1 MKPLKKALTYEQQ
14 IEQLRIKHGLV
25 ISDSDSALNILKRVN
40 YYRLSG
46 YGIGLKKESNPEM
59 FQDGV
64 SINHLFALYSFD
76 SSFRSLVLHTVEQI
90 EIQLRTQIAYYLSL
104 KYGPEGYMDPNN
116 FITKY
121 KKDGT
126 NIHTS
131 ILESFR
137 NECRRQNKVPFVI
150 HHNEQYGGHF
160 PLWVAVELFSFGNLS
175 SLLDIMK
182 EEDKKEIA
190 ALYETESKYLRS
202 WILSLVEIRNICA
215 HYSRL
220 YNMPLKQTP
229 FLYSEYREFRNERI
243 NKVFPVILVIKRM
256 LEDNQNLWDSFFIE
270 LCSLFKD
277 YSNVLN
283 LSFIGFPA
291 NWKSVLS
298 HQNRSTAQ

>member
-14 IEQLRIKHGLV
+14 IEHLKNSHGLK
-25 ISDSDSALNILKRVN
+25 IPNLDSALNILKRVN
-40 YYRLSG
+40 YYRLSA
-46 YGIGLKKESNPEM
+46 YGIGLKKDSDPEM
-59 FQDGV
+59 FQDGI
-64 SINHLFALYSFD
+64 SIDYLFDLYSFD

-104 KYGPEGYMDPNN
+104 KYGAEGYLNPDN
-116 FITKY
+116 FITKV

-126 NIHTS
+126 EIHS
-131 ILESFR
+131 SVIASFR
-137 NECRRQNKVPFVI
+137 NECKRQNKVPFVI

-160 PLWVAVELFSFGNLS
+160 PLWVAIELFSFGNLS

-182 EEDKKEIA
+182 DEDKKQIA
-190 ALYETESKYLRS
+190 ALYNTEPKYLKS
-202 WILSLVEIRNICA
+202 WVLSLVEVRNICA

-243 NKVFPVILVIKRM
+243 NKIFPVLLVIKRM
-256 LEDNQNLWDSFFIE
+256 LTDNQELWDSFFID
-270 LCSLFKD
+270 LCSLIKD
-277 YSNVLN
+277 HSNVLN
-283 LSFIGFPA
+283 LSFIGFPT

-298 HQNRSTAQ
+298 K

>member
-14 IEQLRIKHGLV
+14 IEHLKSSHGLE
-25 ISDSDSALNILKRVN
+25 IPNLDSALNILKRVN
-40 YYRLSG
+40 YYRLSA
-46 YGIGLKKESNPEM
+46 YGIGLKKDSDPEM
-59 FQDGV
+59 FQDGI
-64 SINHLFALYSFD
+64 SIDYLFDLYSFD

-104 KYGPEGYMDPNN
+104 KYGAEGYLNPDN
-116 FITKY
+116 FITKV

-126 NIHTS
+126 DIHS
-131 ILESFR
+131 SVIASFR
-137 NECRRQNKVPFVI
+137 NECKRQNKVPFVI

-160 PLWVAVELFSFGNLS
+160 PLWVAIELFSFGNLS

-182 EEDKKEIA
+182 DEDKKQIA
-190 ALYETESKYLRS
+190 ALYNTEPKYLKS
-202 WILSLVEIRNICA
+202 WVLSLVEVRNICA

-243 NKVFPVILVIKRM
+243 NKIFPVLLVIKRM
-256 LEDNQNLWDSFFIE
+256 LADNQELWDSFFID
-270 LCSLFKD
+270 LCSLIKD

-283 LSFIGFPA
+283 LSFIGFPT

-298 HQNRSTAQ
+298 K